1 MFNVLKKL
9 GLQRNFES
17 FNREKITPE
26 IVCKLSAHDFEILGI
41 SNRADMM
48 KLRIECVKYGP
59 CSPNRLKI
67 NNGFSMFDIPK
78 FYLDNLL
85 ENGFKIADI
94 ANLLQVSES
103 TIYRRMVRYGLSKRE
118 FSDISDEEL
127 DKEIGDVIKDFPLCG
142 ESILR
147 QMVITNKGIR
157 IQRWRLREAIHR
169 IDATGVKSRKA
180 GRLQRRVYN
189 VQGPNQLWHIDSNHK
204 LVRWRFIVIG
214 GIDGFSRLITH
225 LKCTDNNSS
234 ETVLNC
240 FLSGIDNYGIPM
252 RVRSDKGLENVA
264 VADYMLLERGE
275 GSMITGKSSHNQRI
289 ERLWRDVFEGVLS
302 YFYNL
307 FYYMEDQGI
316 LDVLNMKHLAALHYV
331 FMEEID
337 RRLQIWNTAWSGH
350 RIRTVKSTPLQ
361 LWMSGQIQNP
371 VGIQIPPT
379 DLQNY
384 GVEGHVDDTDV
395 EYDDRPIFE
404 PVMLSIS
411 EHCRAALREE
421 FMQTNANFGIDDYNK
436 CLEIINRY

>member
-127 DKEIGDVIKDFPLCG
+127 DKEIGDVIKNFPLCG

-214 GIDGFSRLITH
+214 GIHWF
-225 LKCTDNNSS
+225 
-234 ETVLNC
+234 
-240 FLSGIDNYGIPM
+240 
-252 RVRSDKGLENVA
+252 
-264 VADYMLLERGE
+264 
-275 GSMITGKSSHNQRI
+275 
-289 ERLWRDVFEGVLS
+289 
-302 YFYNL
+302 
-307 FYYMEDQGI
+307 
-316 LDVLNMKHLAALHYV
+316 
-331 FMEEID
+331 
-337 RRLQIWNTAWSGH
+337 
-350 RIRTVKSTPLQ
+350 
-361 LWMSGQIQNP
+361 
-371 VGIQIPPT
+371 
-379 DLQNY
+379 
-384 GVEGHVDDTDV
+384 
-395 EYDDRPIFE
+395 
-404 PVMLSIS
+404 
-411 EHCRAALREE
+411 
-421 FMQTNANFGIDDYNK
+421 
-436 CLEIINRY
+436 